1 MDKLLRMS
9 NDAALAATDDT
20 ARPDD
25 TGPSDHT
32 GRTDDAD
39 RTEGAAR
46 ADEPSPPLGP
56 VGVPSPLPDEH
67 QRQARMAAMGVP
79 EEYWDWMGPHGVPPM
94 GVRLGLRFQQMSPE
108 KLVATMPVGGNE
120 QNVGLFHGGAHMVLA
135 ETLGSFAA
143 ILHTRV
149 NLGVE
154 RMVVGTE
161 LGATHHRSATQGL
174 VWATCT
180 PLNLGRQLAVH
191 EIVMHDDEGRR
202 LSTAR
207 MTNMILAPRD

>member
-1 MDKLLRMS
+1 MDRLWDMS
-9 NDAALAATDDT
+9 NDAALAATRDT
-20 ARPDD
+20 ASTHD
-25 TGPSDHT
+25 SDP
-32 GRTDDAD
+32 TD
-39 RTEGAAR
+39 ELAA
-46 ADEPSPPLGP
+46 PLGP

-67 QRQARMAAMGVP
+67 QRRDRMAAMGVP

-94 GVRLGLRFQQMSPE
+94 GVRLGIRFQQMSPQ

-135 ETLGSFAA
+135 ETLGSFAS

-149 NLGVE
+149 NLGAE

-161 LGATHHRSATQGL
+161 LGATHHRSATQGQ

-180 PLNLGRQLAVH
+180 PINLGRQLAVH
-191 EIVMHDDEGRR
+191 EIVMQDDDGRR

-207 MTNMILAPRD
+207 MTNMILPPRD